1 MPCLNNTL
9 AREMRLL
16 AIRLR
21 RIPTTLWGQNTPPNR
36 SCLARRG
43 LLDDQN
49 GWFSRLQ
56 WLTAPCHADCQRAW
70 TKCTESEASAST
82 CLAAGI
88 RLGPPDRRKFREV
101 LSRVGCIDLT
111 QEEVVLRRSGE
122 IHRPQFRPVNCVV
135 QMTALRWILMSAF
148 VTQDEPS

>member
-16 AIRLR
+16 TIRLL
-21 RIPTTLWGQNTPPNR
+21 RIPTTLRGQNTPPNR
-36 SCLARRG
+36 SCLARRD

-56 WLTAPCHADCQRAW
+56 WLTAPCHGDCQPAW

-101 LSRVGCIDLT
+101 LSRVGCINLGDQRRNVPDRGDPHPSELT
-111 QEEVVLRRSGE
+111 FSVRALGCPHLMHLRD
-122 IHRPQFRPVNCVV
+122 
-135 QMTALRWILMSAF
+135 W
-148 VTQDEPS
+148 